1 MLLLLDFWIG
11 FLEKWIKL
19 KHTHTTHTC
28 GLTNTLDFLE
38 TPVPKRSQAIP
49 SVRIETMG
57 KNAFLKQSHPGFSWK
72 KAEWLILPSDFKSL
86 LKGWTWNRT
95 WLAAAFDIS
104 FFISSFICTSIT
116 GVQSSV
122 CFVQLCYPLLC
133 PPGKIPWFYFI
144 LFQCIIYLDKSRF
157 SKK

>member
-19 KHTHTTHTC
+19 KHTQTTHTC

-72 KAEWLILPSDFKSL
+72 KTEWLILPSDFKSL

-104 FFISSFICTSIT
+104 LILHFIFHLHFYHRCSMLCCLFCAVMLPRAVPSRQDPLILLYFISMYN
-116 GVQSSV
+116 
-122 CFVQLCYPLLC
+122 L
-133 PPGKIPWFYFI
+133 PG
-144 LFQCIIYLDKSRF
+144 
-157 SKK
+157 